1 MKLEYIH
8 RITIVVQ
15 SKIVNYIRV
24 ITAFLLAIKPE
35 NVRILAAIVLSVLLH
50 AGVTILGDSQT
61 GKAIDKIGLVSVK
74 VAINSSHN
82 AMQKS
87 SKSPISHAIDAS
99 PITESVKTDSNAL
112 VTDKTTEVAN
122 PKSTTAEDQTIQPLT
137 DKLADQITKKDIAKP
152 DTIKQTNKPGE
163 APSASEQ
170 QLQKVT
176 NKIDLVSVKV
186 AINVTR
192 NTDTTK
198 PSSNPPMAQTTD
210 AKPIKASVAT
220 KSKAVVADQISEI
233 VSAESVTVDNQSEQP
248 LTSKPDNQISKK
260 NIAKP
265 DTIKQTN
272 KPGEAPNA
280 SEQQLQKA
288 TNKIDL
294 VSVEVVIN
302 STHNTDKPSPETP
315 ISETTNSDP
324 VIKSLD
330 TNAKSQAKN
339 TIVERVSTQN
349 YAVNDQSTQLLTIK
363 PDQQKIKKDS
373 AKVDTIAQ
381 TDKQGQMPTDSEQK
395 SQKVTNKID
404 LVSAEVAINST
415 QNTAEP
421 SPEPPMDQTANTN
434 PISAQLDIDSQA
446 PVKNK
451 IVETI
456 SAQAAAI
463 SKQTSE
469 QGLIKLH
476 TPVVSA
482 IPLYHMIQKPPYPVR
497 SRDLGEEGTVTIAI
511 KVAADGSVIEAYIS
525 KTSGYT
531 LLDGSALSTVT
542 SQWRFKPARR
552 AGNPVD
558 AWVKVPIKFNIK
570 KQ

>member
-1 MKLEYIH
+1 MKLESI
-8 RITIVVQ
+8 RRLTIIVQ

-35 NVRILAAIVLSVLLH
+35 NVRIFAAIVLSVLLH
-50 AGVTILGDSQT
+50 AGVTILGGSQT
-61 GKAIDKIGLVSVK
+61 GKAIDKIGLISVK

-112 VTDKTTEVAN
+112 VADKTTEVAN
-122 PKSTTAEDQTIQPLT
+122 PKSTTAEDQTTQQIT
-137 DKLADQITKKDIAKP
+137 TKLANQTNKKDIAKP
-152 DTIKQTNKPGE
+152 DTITQTDKPGE
-163 APSASEQ
+163 APTASEQ
-170 QLQKVT
+170 KLQKAT
-176 NKIDLVSVKV
+176 NKIDLVLVDV
-186 AINVTR
+186 AFNVTH
-192 NTDTTK
+192 NTTQS
-198 PSSNPPMAQTTD
+198 PSNPPMAQTTD
-210 AKPIKASVAT
+210 ATPAKASVDTDSNASVGDKT
-220 KSKAVVADQISEI
+220 TEIAKADSTTIDDQS
-233 VSAESVTVDNQSEQP
+233 TQP
-248 LTSKPDNQISKK
+248 LTTKPDNQTTKK

-265 DTIKQTN
+265 DTITQTD
-272 KPGEAPNA
+272 KPGESPTA
-280 SEQQLQKA
+280 SEQKLQKA

-294 VSVEVVIN
+294 VSVDVAFN
-302 STHNTDKPSPETP
+302 STHNTEKSLPKLPMVQTDDADP
-315 ISETTNSDP
+315 I
-324 VIKSLD
+324 IKSLD
-330 TNAKSQAKN
+330 TNAKAQAKN
-339 TIVERVSTQN
+339 ITVERVSTQN
-349 YAVNDQSTQLLTIK
+349 YAANDQSTQPLTIK
-363 PDQQKIKKDS
+363 PDNQTIKKDS
-373 AKVDTIAQ
+373 TKVDTIAQ
-381 TDKQGQMPTDSEQK
+381 TDKRGQTPTDSEQK
-395 SQKVTNKID
+395 SQKITNKID

-415 QNTAEP
+415 QNTEEP

-469 QGLIKLH
+469 QGLIKLN

-497 SRDLGEEGTVTIAI
+497 SRDLGEEGTVIIAI
-511 KVAADGSVIEAYIS
+511 KVAADGRVIEAYIS

-552 AGNPVD
+552 AGKPIE
-558 AWVKVPIKFNIK
+558 AWVKVPIMFNIK